1 MFYSS
6 MLSHRNVASFQVSLP
21 FDLYMMIFGIE
32 TTAFSDSSAC
42 CVCKYCDQSRYV
54 SLTDKM

>member
-1 MFYSS
+1 

-42 CVCKYCDQSRYV
+42 CVCKYYDQSRYV
-54 SLTDKM
+54 SLTDKE